1 MEISKS
7 VISGQ
12 ILSVILDKSKNL
24 SHNPYDN
31 FLANIILHSLNSYP
45 FFLVIIYYNKLDKFL
60 STVIDPDNR
69 IFSRDQLI
77 KDYNY
82 PKEDVYDMELENF

>member
-1 MEISKS
+1 MT
-7 VISGQ
+7 
-12 ILSVILDKSKNL
+12 NWT
-24 SHNPYDN
+24 N
-31 FLANIILHSLNSYP
+31 FYLQSLNP
-45 FFLVIIYYNKLDKFL
+45 E
-60 STVIDPDNR
+60 NR